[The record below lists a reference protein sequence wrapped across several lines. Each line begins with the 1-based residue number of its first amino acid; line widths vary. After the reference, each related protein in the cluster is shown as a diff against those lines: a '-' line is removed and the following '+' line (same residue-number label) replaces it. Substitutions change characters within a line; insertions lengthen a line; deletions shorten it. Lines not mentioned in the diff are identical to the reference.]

1 MDWTG
6 GGSIAGP
13 AVGTAIGFAGTA
25 LGELLAVASGFLA
38 CVSSS
43 GEAAG
48 SVVAPVAVGT
58 AFGFA
63 GAEVVGTFAA
73 VSGSLAGVRSSGENA
88 GSVVAVAPC
97 LPVGL
102 GVAVDPGGH
111 VIQHSAPAGNDRN
124 VNPVPTNSPV
134 SKRDFAF
141 MILPLRFDFYSRPFS
156 ERVREANTIRRAPL
170 RVRLRC
176 NFISFFWRD
185 GGS

>member
-1 MDWTG
+1 MDGTG

-13 AVGTAIGFAGTA
+13 AAAGVGTAFGFAGTGV
-25 LGELLAVASGFLA
+25 GEALAVASGFLA

-48 SVVAPVAVGT
+48 SVIAPVAVGT

-63 GAEVVGTFAA
+63 GTEVVEAFAA
-73 VSGSLAGVRSSGENA
+73 VSGSLAGVRFSGETA

-97 LPVGL
+97 SPAGL

-111 VIQHSAPAGNDRN
+111 VIQHSAPAGNDGD
-124 VNPVPTNSPV
+124 VNPVATNSPV

-141 MILPLRFDFYSRPFS
+141 MIPP
-156 ERVREANTIRRAPL
+156 P
-170 RVRLRC
+170 
-176 NFISFFWRD
+176 SF
-185 GGS
+185 